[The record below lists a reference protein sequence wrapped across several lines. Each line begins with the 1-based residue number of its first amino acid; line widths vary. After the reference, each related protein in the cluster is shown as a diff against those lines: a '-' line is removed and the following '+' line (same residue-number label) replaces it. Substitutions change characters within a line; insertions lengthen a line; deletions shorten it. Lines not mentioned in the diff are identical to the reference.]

1 MKNDMKDHIEI
12 IGPCSKQIQG
22 RGWVTQIPVH
32 LIENAGFVST
42 DKLMEILEKEE
53 KKRKSEKEKAFWQGK
68 AVGKKNKDVCIVL
81 EKPSISC
88 DGLTIRG
95 SLK

>member
-1 MKNDMKDHIEI
+1 MKDCIEI
-12 IGPCSKQIQG
+12 VGPCSKWVQG
-22 RGWVTQIPVH
+22 KGWVTQIPVH

-42 DKLMEILEKEE
+42 DKLIEILEKEE
-53 KKRKSEKEKAFWQGK
+53 KKRKSEKGK
-68 AVGKKNKDVCIVL
+68 AVGKNNKDVCIVL

-95 SLK
+95 SLR